1 MTVGYGHTQRGDML
15 IAILGFGAAIGADN
29 LRR

>member
-1 MTVGYGHTQRGDML
+1 MTVNYSHTQRGDVL
-15 IAILGFGAAIGADN
+15 IAILGFGAAIGAED